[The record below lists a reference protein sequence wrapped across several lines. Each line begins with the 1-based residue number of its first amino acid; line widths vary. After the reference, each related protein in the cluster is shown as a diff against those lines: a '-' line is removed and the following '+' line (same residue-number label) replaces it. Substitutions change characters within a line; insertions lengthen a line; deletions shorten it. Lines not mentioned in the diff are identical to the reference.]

1 MVACVNNECTFFFK
15 MNIKELFS
23 LLWAATTVHAMYSVI
38 KTQSNPNFFLTH
50 LQHLWRREG
59 EQSTVCVS
67 KWNYLLLQPKM
78 GFTFF
83 NVQKKVF
90 ILFGSF
96 KLVILLSNVK
106 TNK

>member
-59 EQSTVCVS
+59 EQSSLCFQVKLFVTSTKNGVYIFQCSEESVYFV
-67 KWNYLLLQPKM
+67 W
-78 GFTFF
+78 FF
-83 NVQKKVF
+83 
-90 ILFGSF
+90 
-96 KLVILLSNVK
+96 
-106 TNK
+106 